1 MSIPPSQKSVG
12 SLGLRTLLVFG
23 IAAWLLVSAFGKFF
37 SIDTFHDALQ
47 AHEIVP
53 RELIPVTTWAFPA
66 LEAVVGIYTVW
77 RLLTGRS
84 LRSAALPLI
93 VIFGLLTGYTTLL
106 AIHPPAEPTG
116 CGCGIASG
124 PVEHWWPLAARNAVV
139 VVILAL
145 CWSWRGVVLLAW
157 ESSPDQ
163 AAIPRTLPAT
173 PSSVI

>member
-1 MSIPPSQKSVG
+1 MKIPPPQKSVG
-12 SLGLRTLLVFG
+12 ALGLRTLLVFG

-37 SIDTFHDALQ
+37 SIDTFHDALR

-66 LEAVVGIYTVW
+66 LEAAVGTYAIW
-77 RLLTGRS
+77 QLLTGRS

-93 VIFGLLTGYTTLL
+93 VIFGLLAGYTTLL

-139 VVILAL
+139 VVLLVA
-145 CWSWRGVVLLAW
+145 CWHWRGGPLGAQ
-157 ESSPDQ
+157 P
-163 AAIPRTLPAT
+163 PRPANNT
-173 PSSVI
+173 V